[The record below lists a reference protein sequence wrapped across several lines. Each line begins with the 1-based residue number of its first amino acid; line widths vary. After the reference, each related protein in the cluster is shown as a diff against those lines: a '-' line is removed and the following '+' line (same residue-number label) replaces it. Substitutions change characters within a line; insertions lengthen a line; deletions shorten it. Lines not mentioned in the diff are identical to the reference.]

1 MTNDLVQFVIAA
13 LAIVLGAAFEE
24 LLPKAM
30 GVGFPVLLAAVP
42 FMAFR
47 RGLTA
52 GVLFALAAGAMEEAI
67 SALPP
72 MTCGSYFVLVAL
84 LAHLFRLPL
93 TAAVVGAVCLQAWL
107 AVWMV
112 GLGGGVFVR
121 ILAAAPV
128 GLVTAVAVGAALSWA
143 WRKAAVDE
151 CG

>member
-1 MTNDLVQFVIAA
+1 MTSDLVQFVVAV

-30 GVGFPVLLAAVP
+30 GVGFPILLAAVA

-67 SALPP
+67 SSLPP
-72 MTCGSYFVLVAL
+72 MTCGSYFVLTAL
-84 LAHLFRLPL
+84 LAHWLRLPL
-93 TAAVVGAVCLQAWL
+93 LTVVAGAVGLQVWL
-107 AVWMV
+107 AVWTA

-121 ILAAAPV
+121 ILVALPV
-128 GLVTAVAVGAALSWA
+128 GLAAAVAVGAALSWA
-143 WRKAAVDE
+143 WGKAAVDE
-151 CG
+151 CE